1 MCIKGG
7 GRSTQATFYQTGFFS
22 PVCRRYAEQSDRA
35 NPFIQPLFWCPTP
48 LLEKMIVVGSF
59 PAFSPGLWHT
69 SNSKMEAKEARLG
82 GILCHLDYL
91 AGMLLEKTDHDN
103 DLLTK

>member
-1 MCIKGG
+1 
-7 GRSTQATFYQTGFFS
+7 
-22 PVCRRYAEQSDRA
+22 
-35 NPFIQPLFWCPTP
+35 
-48 LLEKMIVVGSF
+48 
-59 PAFSPGLWHT
+59 
-69 SNSKMEAKEARLG
+69 MEAKEARLG